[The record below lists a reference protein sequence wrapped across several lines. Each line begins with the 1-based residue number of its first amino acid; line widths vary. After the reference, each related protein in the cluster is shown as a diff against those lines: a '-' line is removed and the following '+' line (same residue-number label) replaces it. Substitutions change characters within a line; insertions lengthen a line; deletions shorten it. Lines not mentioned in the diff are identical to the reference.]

1 MFCFVWEEW
10 CLWILGFSRH
20 LVEFP
25 GSEQGTEQAPVV
37 DGRKREKDMLS
48 KVEEGQSREDI
59 LEAKGS
65 CDNKNGTFPSQY
77 SIVLG
82 VI

>member
-1 MFCFVWEEW
+1 
-10 CLWILGFSRH
+10 
-20 LVEFP
+20 
-25 GSEQGTEQAPVV
+25 
-37 DGRKREKDMLS
+37 MLS

-65 CDNKNGTFPSQY
+65 CDDNQKKKRMDGTFPFQY